1 MLVLGIESSCDE
13 TAAAVVADGERILSN
28 VVASQV
34 LTHARYGGVV
44 PELASREHLRK
55 IGPVVDAAC
64 REAGVSVNDVDAVAV
79 TEGPGLIGSLLVGL
93 VYAKALA
100 LSLEKPLVGV
110 NHLEGHVHAVLLEN
124 KMARR
129 AGQQVEEPSFP
140 NVTLVVSG
148 GHTSL
153 FRVEIVSLGGEEGS
167 RRKAEGG
174 RKLPIGR
181 QDGSHST
188 SLSEVEVVP
197 GEQEGS
203 RQKAE
208 GGEALSIA
216 DRRLIGR
223 EEASHSGFPIANRQS
238 PIGNSFPPS
247 AFCLPPT
254 AFSYVRLG
262 QTRDDAAGEAFDKV
276 AKLLALGYPGGP
288 VIDQL
293 SRFGNSRAVDFGH
306 IKMKGNPLDF
316 SFSGLKTAVLYRVR
330 GTELAREAE
339 ERRMWRQTAE
349 RPTLDDLRGRCSQAT
364 IDLIA
369 SFQHAVVQDLVERTL
384 AAADREGVESIFVS
398 GGVACNS
405 LLRERFAEAAGRA
418 RLQVFFPSLG
428 LSTDNAAMIAAAGFY
443 KLAAAERADSNLTAH
458 ASLPLG

>member
-34 LTHARYGGVV
+34 LTHAKYGGVV

-64 REAGVSVNDVDAVAV
+64 RDAGVSVHDVDGIAV

-100 LSLEKPLVGV
+100 LSLKKPLVGV
-110 NHLEGHVHAVLLEN
+110 NHLEGHVQAVLLEN

-129 AGQQVEEPSFP
+129 TGELGKQVEEPSFP

-153 FRVEIVSLGGEEGS
+153 FRVEAAPPEEEEG
-167 RRKAEGG
+167 RRQSAEGG
-174 RKLPIGR
+174 RKLAIDDCRLPI
-181 QDGSHST
+181 
-188 SLSEVEVVP
+188 
-197 GEQEGS
+197 
-203 RQKAE
+203 
-208 GGEALSIA
+208 
-216 DRRLIGR
+216 RR
-223 EEASHSGFPIANRQS
+223 EDASDTGFPIVNRQS
-238 PIGNSFPPS
+238 SIDNSLLPS
-247 AFCLPPT
+247 ADCLLPT
-254 AFSYVRLG
+254 CPRVPTFSYTRLG

-288 VIDQL
+288 VIDRL
-293 SRFGNSRAVDFGH
+293 ARFGDPRAVDFGR
-306 IKMKGNPLDF
+306 IRMKGNQLDF

-330 GTELAREAE
+330 GTALAAEAE
-339 ERRMWRQTAE
+339 DRAVW
-349 RPTLDDLRGRCSQAT
+349 LRNEKQQARNEEHEASPFTCHLRAHCSQQT
-364 IDLIA
+364 LDLIA
-369 SFQHAVVQDLVERTL
+369 SFQHAAVTDLVERTL

-405 LLRERFAEAAGRA
+405 LLRERFSEAAVRA
-418 RLQVFFPSLG
+418 RQQAFFPSPG

-443 KLAAAERADSNLTAH
+443 KLAAGERADATLTAH